1 MERVLEEA
9 RVMNGDGELAEL
21 TSLDIHKAIKKLLP
35 GNPGDPLRPYMPS
48 KTKQAWNLD
57 KQSLKGI
64 KKKRRKAEKDNS

>member
-9 RVMNGDGELAEL
+9 RAMNGHGELAEL

-64 KKKRRKAEKDNS
+64 KKKRRKRITVK

>member
-64 KKKRRKAEKDNS
+64 KKKRRKAEEDNS

>member
-1 MERVLEEA
+1 MEKVLEEA
-9 RVMNGDGELAEL
+9 RVINGDGELAEL

-35 GNPGDPLRPYMPS
+35 GNPGDSLRPYLPS

-64 KKKRRKAEKDNS
+64 KKKRRLAEKDSN